1 MFAPETSNPR
11 SNGSSVGADDLA
23 AAIGEDC
30 PGDAFHLAP
39 RELCVDSGVPDDGLP
54 SRSQQWANDARSI
67 AYVEHDAAQRRLL
80 VENCRYVR
88 RIEQHRVSDR
98 EAIAHRRSTD
108 GVLQRECLP
117 GDGTEMEELPC
128 FDGVRWAIG

>member
-1 MFAPETSNPR
+1 VPTIRLPQ
-11 SNGSSVGADDLA
+11 SVKTARVMPSISHHA
-23 AAIGEDC
+23 S
-30 PGDAFHLAP
+30 
-39 RELCVDSGVPDDGLP
+39 LCVDSGVPNDGLP

-80 VENCRYVR
+80 VENCRY
-88 RIEQHRVSDR
+88 
-98 EAIAHRRSTD
+98 
-108 GVLQRECLP
+108 GVLQRKCLP